1 MNSRRYTMTSLS
13 IVFLALT
20 IMSVSAIGQNAYAGG
35 GGMSLS
41 ADCSGSSCDISGTTD
56 RNDQDVTVVVSSS
69 NGIHIVDQLSISGGS
84 FSTTIN
90 VSNLDDG
97 TYKIAANQ
105 GSSSKYSLNVSVDV
119 SGGSSDSSAS
129 VSNQLAAAAEEAT
142 STTPSGGLTLSA
154 GGIEGSTTIDVS
166 GTTDR
171 KDQDVNMKVT
181 ASNGNLVGVDQLAI
195 SDGSY
200 STTLNV
206 SNLDGTYTVSVN
218 QGASSKYSL
227 SVDIDVSGGS
237 SDSSDSSTSVVGA
250 AAAAEETTAA
260 AASGLTLSAG
270 GVEGS
275 TTIDVSG
282 TTDRNG
288 DITLKVTA
296 PNGNIIS
303 VSQISPSGGS
313 FMTTIETG
321 GALWSQDGMYSISA
335 QQGDASNYKTSA
347 DVEIIDGHV
356 IPEFGVIA
364 AMILA
369 VAIVSIIVVTAKTR
383 LSLVPRY

>member
-20 IMSVSAIGQNAYAGG
+20 IMSVSAIGQNAYAAG

-41 ADCSGSSCDISGTTD
+41 ADGSGATVAVSGTTD
-56 RNDQDVTVVVSSS
+56 RNDEPVMLVLS
-69 NGIHIVDQLSISGGS
+69 NSLGIHGVDQLTVSGGS
-84 FSTTIN
+84 YSTSIN
-90 VSNLDDG
+90 VSALDDG
-97 TYKIAANQ
+97 TYTIKVNQ
-105 GSSSKYSLNVSVDV
+105 GTSGKYTLSVDIDV
-119 SGGSSDSSAS
+119 SGGSSDSSVS

-142 STTPSGGLTLSA
+142 STTPSGGLILSA
-154 GGIEGSTTIDVS
+154 GG
-166 GTTDR
+166 
-171 KDQDVNMKVT
+171 M
-181 ASNGNLVGVDQLAI
+181 
-195 SDGSY
+195 
-200 STTLNV
+200 
-206 SNLDGTYTVSVN
+206 
-218 QGASSKYSL
+218 
-227 SVDIDVSGGS
+227 
-237 SDSSDSSTSVVGA
+237 
-250 AAAAEETTAA
+250 
-260 AASGLTLSAG
+260 
-270 GVEGS
+270 EGS

-303 VSQISPSGGS
+303 VSQISPSGDS

-321 GALWSQDGMYSISA
+321 GALWSQDGMYTISA
-335 QQGDASNYKTSA
+335 HQGAASNYQTSA

>member
-13 IVFLALT
+13 IVVLALT
-20 IMSVSAIGQNAYAGG
+20 IMSVSAIGQNAYAAG

-56 RNDQDVTVVVSSS
+56 RNDQDVTVVITAS
-69 NGIHIVDQLSISGGS
+69 NGNKVHFAQLSVSGDS
-84 FSTTIN
+84 FSTTWN
-90 VSNLDDG
+90 VSGSDDG
-97 TYKIAANQ
+97 AYTITANQ
-105 GSSSKYSLNVSVDV
+105 GSSSKYSLSVSVDV

-129 VSNQLAAAAEEAT
+129 VSNQIAAAEE
-142 STTPSGGLTLSA
+142 
-154 GGIEGSTTIDVS
+154 EER
-166 GTTDR
+166 TD
-171 KDQDVNMKVT
+171 
-181 ASNGNLVGVDQLAI
+181 
-195 SDGSY
+195 
-200 STTLNV
+200 
-206 SNLDGTYTVSVN
+206 
-218 QGASSKYSL
+218 
-227 SVDIDVSGGS
+227 
-237 SDSSDSSTSVVGA
+237 A
-250 AAAAEETTAA
+250 AAG
-260 AASGLTLSAG
+260 GLTLSAG

-296 PNGNIIS
+296 PNGNVVS

-321 GALWSQDGMYSISA
+321 GALWSQDGMYTISA
-335 QQGDASNYKTSA
+335 HQGAASNYQTSA
-347 DVEIIDGHV
+347 DVEIVDGHV

>member
-20 IMSVSAIGQNAYAGG
+20 IMSVSAIGQNAYAAG

-56 RNDQDVTVVVSSS
+56 RTDQDVTVVITAS
-69 NGIHIVDQLSISGGS
+69 NGNIVQVAQAPVSDGS
-84 FSTTIN
+84 FSTTWN
-90 VSNLDDG
+90 VSGSGDG
-97 TYKIAANQ
+97 AYTITANQ
-105 GSSSKYSLNVSVDV
+105 GASSKYSLNVSVEV
-119 SGGSSDSSAS
+119 SGGSSDSSDS
-129 VSNQLAAAAEEAT
+129 NSNQIAAAAEEETADAAA
-142 STTPSGGLTLSA
+142 GGLTLSA
-154 GGIEGSTTIDVS
+154 TGIEGSTTIDVS

-171 KDQDVNMKVT
+171 T
-181 ASNGNLVGVDQLAI
+181 
-195 SDGSY
+195 
-200 STTLNV
+200 
-206 SNLDGTYTVSVN
+206 
-218 QGASSKYSL
+218 
-227 SVDIDVSGGS
+227 
-237 SDSSDSSTSVVGA
+237 
-250 AAAAEETTAA
+250 
-260 AASGLTLSAG
+260 
-270 GVEGS
+270 
-275 TTIDVSG
+275 
-282 TTDRNG
+282 G

-321 GALWSQDGMYSISA
+321 GALWSQDGMYTISA

-347 DVEIIDGHV
+347 DVEIVDGHV

-369 VAIVSIIVVTAKTR
+369 VAIVSIIVVTAKTK
-383 LSLVPRY
+383 LSIVPRY

>member
-69 NGIHIVDQLSISGGS
+69 NGIHIVDQLSASDGS

-97 TYKIAANQ
+97 AYKIAANQ
-105 GSSSKYSLNVSVDV
+105 GSASKYSLNVSVDV

-171 KDQDVNMKVT
+171 
-181 ASNGNLVGVDQLAI
+181 
-195 SDGSY
+195 
-200 STTLNV
+200 
-206 SNLDGTYTVSVN
+206 
-218 QGASSKYSL
+218 
-227 SVDIDVSGGS
+227 
-237 SDSSDSSTSVVGA
+237 
-250 AAAAEETTAA
+250 
-260 AASGLTLSAG
+260 
-270 GVEGS
+270 
-275 TTIDVSG
+275 
-282 TTDRNG
+282 NG

-296 PNGNIIS
+296 PNGNVVS

-321 GALWSQDGMYSISA
+321 GALWSQDGMYTISA
-335 QQGDASNYKTSA
+335 HQGAASNYQTSA

-369 VAIVSIIVVTAKTR
+369 VAIVSIIVISAKTR

>member
-20 IMSVSAIGQNAYAGG
+20 IMSVSAIGQNAYAAG

-69 NGIHIVDQLSISGGS
+69 NGIHIVEQLSASDGS

-97 TYKIAANQ
+97 AYKIAANQ

-171 KDQDVNMKVT
+171 
-181 ASNGNLVGVDQLAI
+181 
-195 SDGSY
+195 
-200 STTLNV
+200 
-206 SNLDGTYTVSVN
+206 
-218 QGASSKYSL
+218 
-227 SVDIDVSGGS
+227 
-237 SDSSDSSTSVVGA
+237 
-250 AAAAEETTAA
+250 
-260 AASGLTLSAG
+260 
-270 GVEGS
+270 
-275 TTIDVSG
+275 
-282 TTDRNG
+282 NG

-296 PNGNIIS
+296 PNGNVVS

-321 GALWSQDGMYSISA
+321 GALWSQDGMYTISA
-335 QQGDASNYKTSA
+335 HQGAASNYQTSA

>member
-20 IMSVSAIGQNAYAGG
+20 IMSVSALGQNVYAAG

-41 ADCSGSSCDISGTTD
+41 ADCSGSSCDVSGTTD

-69 NGIHIVDQLSISGGS
+69 NGIHIVDQLSVSDGG

-97 TYKIAANQ
+97 AYKIAANQ
-105 GSSSKYSLNVSVDV
+105 GASSKYSLNVSVDV
-119 SGGSSDSSAS
+119 SGGSSDSSDS
-129 VSNQLAAAAEEAT
+129 SSNQ
-142 STTPSGGLTLSA
+142 
-154 GGIEGSTTIDVS
+154 I
-166 GTTDR
+166 
-171 KDQDVNMKVT
+171 
-181 ASNGNLVGVDQLAI
+181 
-195 SDGSY
+195 
-200 STTLNV
+200 
-206 SNLDGTYTVSVN
+206 
-218 QGASSKYSL
+218 
-227 SVDIDVSGGS
+227 
-237 SDSSDSSTSVVGA
+237 A
-250 AAAAEETTAA
+250 AAAAEEETAA
-260 AASGLTLSAG
+260 VAGGLTLRAS

-282 TTDRNG
+282 TTDRYD

-296 PNGNIIS
+296 PNGNVVS

-313 FMTTIETG
+313 FMATIETG
-321 GALWSQDGMYSISA
+321 GALWSQDGMYTISA

-347 DVEIIDGHV
+347 EVEIIDGHV

-369 VAIVSIIVVTAKTR
+369 VAIVSIIVVTAKTK
-383 LSLVPRY
+383 LSIVPRY

>member
-20 IMSVSAIGQNAYAGG
+20 IMSVSAIGQNAYAAG

-69 NGIHIVDQLSISGGS
+69 NGIHIVDQLSASDGS

-97 TYKIAANQ
+97 AYKIAANQ
-105 GSSSKYSLNVSVDV
+105 GASGKYSLNVSVDV

-129 VSNQLAAAAEEAT
+129 VSNQIGGATVAAATAT
-142 STTPSGGLTLSA
+142 
-154 GGIEGSTTIDVS
+154 
-166 GTTDR
+166 
-171 KDQDVNMKVT
+171 
-181 ASNGNLVGVDQLAI
+181 
-195 SDGSY
+195 
-200 STTLNV
+200 
-206 SNLDGTYTVSVN
+206 
-218 QGASSKYSL
+218 
-227 SVDIDVSGGS
+227 
-237 SDSSDSSTSVVGA
+237 
-250 AAAAEETTAA
+250 
-260 AASGLTLSAG
+260 ASGLTLSAG

-296 PNGNIIS
+296 PNGNVVS

-321 GALWSQDGMYSISA
+321 GALWSQDGMYTISA
-335 QQGDASNYKTSA
+335 HQGAASNYQTSA